1 MPKIQAEEK
10 IKTTLFTVKIREDW
24 QKKIEAYCHHL
35 NPGTPSSPGYV
46 LTECF
51 KQVVEKVAEFA
62 AFLNSFTPKV
72 DAKSK
77 ARNGKA
83 QDGKA

>member
-10 IKTTLFTVKIREDW
+10 IKTTPFTVKVREDW
-24 QKKIEAYCHHL
+24 QKKIEAYCHYL
-35 NPGTPSSPGYV
+35 NPETPSSPGYV

-51 KQVVEKVAEFA
+51 KQVAEKDPEFA
-62 AFLNSFTPKV
+62 AFFNSFTPKV
-72 DAKSK
+72 GAKSK